1 MPRDKGKGK
10 PKAVDSTT
18 ENAPLL
24 GSPSRTYHT
33 TQTQPSSEDQII
45 QPRQRRTSRLTSII
59 YTVLIVLLSFLIS
72 FLLFLILLAG
82 SYKPSPSELSTLPKT
97 AFSYS
102 PPGSISIVN
111 VTDDGIL
118 LNISLRCGI
127 DADEALGVKA
137 KVFATPEEKADAE
150 ERGERGLG
158 SKWWENIRKWTAH
171 RFLSKLDNP
180 SVSVNI
186 PSSIEITSRQF
197 KSSPLLSVN
206 VLDELEV
213 PLIWDISPRPLPP
226 GSQPDW
232 LRPISFTALAK
243 PLASTGELWEFV
255 QRGWVE
261 GAIRVTIEVNHVIA
275 RPSEIAW
282 WTKYAEVEK
291 EDLTMDITS
300 PIPRLPHLPNPGRP
314 LNLSELVTLQHYSF
328 DTTQT
333 PKALTIQAIATVPNF
348 APDLN
353 ATLDFSL
360 PFSIAL
366 LATRDGLVG
375 ESKMAEVIT
384 EPVII
389 GGVTEDILLNISGVI
404 TADLSERSSLIG
416 SSPLSLF
423 LQNYLHGRDNPILV
437 QGLSDLPPFVPPTIV
452 HPPNWLLHTLPS
464 LSLSLNFPGPSPT
477 PKIIRSVTIEHMRIS
492 ESQGKMKA
500 SGIVVAEVELPKD
513 MQNVMVDVVEVLP
526 DVYVFDGPSPPDDED
541 LPGDGGGDFPPKAF
555 GHIRPT
561 DYLNSTTTRG
571 ENGRLIVRAP
581 LNQVDLDILPGRDGV
596 LSEFISKIVFKGGA
610 LAGVKGI
617 ASVGVEIMGV
627 NGKVRLDNLPVRG
640 EFWVGKQRL
649 AVDIERQSGEEK

>member
-1 MPRDKGKGK
+1 MPKDKGKGK
-10 PKAVDSTT
+10 SKAVDSTT
-18 ENAPLL
+18 EIAPLL
-24 GSPSRTYHT
+24 GSPSRTYHS

-45 QPRQRRTSRLTSII
+45 QPQQRRTSRLTSII
-59 YTVLIVLLSFLIS
+59 YTTSIVILSFLIS

-102 PPGSISIVN
+102 PPDSISILN

-127 DADEALGVKA
+127 DADEAFGVKA

-158 SKWWENIRKWTAH
+158 SEWWENIRKWTAH
-171 RFLSKLDNP
+171 RFLSKLDKP

-186 PSSIEITSRQF
+186 PSSIEITSPQF
-197 KSSPLLSVN
+197 KSSPLLSVH

-232 LRPISFTALAK
+232 LRPISITALAK

-261 GAIRVTIEVNHVIA
+261 GAIRVTIEVNYVIA
-275 RPSEIAW
+275 RPSETAW

-300 PIPRLPHLPNPGRP
+300 PIPHIPHLPNPGTP

-328 DTTQT
+328 DTTQS

-366 LATRDGLVG
+366 PAVQNGLVG

-384 EPVII
+384 EPISI
-389 GGVTEDILLNISGVI
+389 GGTTKDILLNISGVI
-404 TADLSERSSLIG
+404 TADLSERSSLTG

-423 LQNYLHGRDNPILV
+423 LQNYLHGKDNPILV
-437 QGLSDLPPFVPPTIV
+437 QGLSNLPSFVPSTIV

-464 LSLSLNFPGPSPT
+464 LSLSLNFPGPKPT

-513 MQNVMVDVVEVLP
+513 MQNVIVDVVEVLP

-541 LPGDGGGDFPPKAF
+541 LPGDGEFPPKAF

-561 DYLNSTTTRG
+561 DYLNSTTTRE
-571 ENGRLIVRAP
+571 ENGRLMVRAP

-649 AVDIERQSGEEK
+649 AVNIERKMREES